1 MDGIPPVVRAKK
13 RGFVDQ
19 TSLPGQNLRDMTL
32 SSLVALVLT
41 FAALAT
47 YLNAR
52 FLKLPTTIALVLFS
66 LGISSSIAFAG
77 RAGFAWPQQ
86 AQALAGQIDFGAALM
101 NGMLGYLLFAGSMHV
116 RLDELREHR
125 WPVAVLA
132 TVGVLL
138 TLFFVAAL
146 MAWVFWVLGLNV
158 PWVYCLV
165 FGALISPTDPVAVL
179 DMLRRAGA
187 PRALQTGIAG
197 ESLFNDGIGV
207 VAFVACYQLLAHAGV
222 RDPDWP
228 HFWLLLLRQVAGGLG
243 LGVGLGWVTYHLLRT
258 VDDYNVEV
266 FLTLAM
272 VAGGYALAAALG
284 FSGPLAI
291 VAAGLIV
298 GNLARQQVMSERSRE
313 RLDDFWELID
323 GILNAVLFV
332 LIGLVVLSLRPA
344 EGAFLAG
351 CIAVPV
357 VLAARWLSIG
367 ALFTVL
373 WPERDL
379 PFPEHSIKLL
389 TWGGLR
395 GGIPVAL
402 ALSLPTGR
410 ERELLLTVTYVVVV
424 FSVVVQGL
432 TFPTLLRR
440 LLPASFAG
448 RQPNL

>member
-1 MDGIPPVVRAKK
+1 MNFPYVI
-13 RGFVDQ
+13 
-19 TSLPGQNLRDMTL
+19 
-32 SSLVALVLT
+32 ALLLT
-41 FAALAT
+41 FAALTT
-47 YLNAR
+47 YLNER

-66 LGISSSIAFAG
+66 LGISLSILLAS
-77 RAGFAWPQQ
+77 RAGLAWPQQ
-86 AQALAGQIDFGAALM
+86 AQTFVRQIDFGETLM
-101 NGMLGYLLFAGSMHV
+101 NGMLSYLLFAGSMHV

-125 WPVAVLA
+125 WPVAILA

-138 TLFFVAAL
+138 TLFFVAT
-146 MAWVFWVLGLNV
+146 MMDWVFSVLGLNV

-187 PRALQTGIAG
+187 PRALETGIAG

-207 VAFVACYQLLAHAGV
+207 VAFVACYQLLGPGASHGL
-222 RDPDWP
+222 DWP
-228 HFWLLLLRQVAGGLG
+228 RFWLLMGWQAVGGLG
-243 LGVGLGWVTYHLLRT
+243 LGVLLGWITYHLLKT
-258 VDDYNVEV
+258 VDEYTVEV
-266 FLTLAM
+266 FLTLAL
-272 VAGGYALAAALG
+272 VSGGYALATRLG

-298 GNLARQQVMSERSRE
+298 GNVARNQVMSTRTRE

-332 LIGLVVLSLRPA
+332 LIGLAVLSLRPTG
-344 EGAFLAG
+344 GALLAG
-351 CIAVPV
+351 CLAVPV

-367 ALFTVL
+367 ALITLL
-373 WPERDL
+373 WPERDY
-379 PFPEHSIKLL
+379 PFPSHSIKLL

-402 ALSLPTGR
+402 ALSLPAGR
-410 ERELLLTVTYVVVV
+410 EREVLLTATYIIVV

-432 TFPTLLRR
+432 SFPALLRWA
-440 LLPASFAG
+440 LPAG
-448 RQPNL
+448 RRSDADETSIR